1 MVCFSVGTG
10 LAQASWRDIT
20 TVEDVYEHYPERLK
34 SVFGNLNLNYPGLEA
49 VRSAYDNGRVVEAAE
64 HLLQYYRTNQT
75 APQLRRA
82 QPLRTDQTVAQA
94 DTILTNV
101 FEIQN
106 VRGQVPWRADGHRD
120 WHYQGPNN
128 DREWAWLS
136 NRHPQIIEVLSAY
149 FETGNPAYATYID
162 LFLRDF
168 IIASL
173 PYPAVKSSGSVW
185 RGLEVAARAHNWSRI
200 FYGLINSDYLSPAT
214 QLLVLSSLPEHA
226 HYNRNFHI
234 GGNWLTMEMAALAR
248 VTTLFPEYQKADEW
262 LTYAIAT
269 MTESIAEQVYPDG
282 VQTELTSHYHS
293 VARYS
298 YEAFED
304 ICRSAQQPLPSLF
317 SQTIESMYSYTAN
330 TVRPNGF
337 GILNND
343 GDLINNRS
351 LILQGAEKYH
361 RPAWEYLATNGA
373 AGTKPTDGPSY
384 VYPWAGQ
391 LISRSGYDADAH
403 WSFFDMGPWG
413 TGHQHNDK
421 LHLSVTAYSQD
432 LLVDA
437 GRFAY
442 TGLMAQKF
450 RPYALSSAAHNTL
463 LIDGQGQ
470 SAGPHRAEEPLSNRH
485 FKVTEAFDYASA
497 SFDSLEAEG
506 SVQHIRSLLYVRGE
520 FWVVV
525 DRIITAQPRTVE
537 ALWHWHPSCR
547 VQQEGTIVKTANQ
560 RGNLAV
566 VPVSKQDV
574 AITLVEGQETPSV
587 QGWYSPEYN
596 VAQPAVTSLYRT
608 EIREDTT
615 LVWLLLP
622 ALQEI
627 PSAKTRIVTENEE
640 EVQMAVTWKGKTWH
654 LTIPFIN
661 SERANITQE

>member
-1 MVCFSVGTG
+1 MCFSVGTG
-10 LAQASWRDIT
+10 RAQASWRDIT

-82 QPLRTDQTVAQA
+82 QPLRTDQTVARA

-136 NRHPQIIEVLSAY
+136 NRHPQVMEVLSAY

-248 VTTLFPEYQKADEW
+248 VATLFPEYQEADEW
-262 LTYAIAT
+262 LTYAIAA

-293 VARYS
+293 VARHS
-298 YEAFED
+298 FEAFED
-304 ICRSAQQPLPSLF
+304 ICRSAQQPLPTLF
-317 SQTIESMYSYTAN
+317 PQTIESMYSYTAN

-403 WSFFDMGPWG
+403 WSFFDMGP
-413 TGHQHNDK
+413 
-421 LHLSVTAYSQD
+421 
-432 LLVDA
+432 
-437 GRFAY
+437 
-442 TGLMAQKF
+442 
-450 RPYALSSAAHNTL
+450 
-463 LIDGQGQ
+463 
-470 SAGPHRAEEPLSNRH
+470 
-485 FKVTEAFDYASA
+485 
-497 SFDSLEAEG
+497 
-506 SVQHIRSLLYVRGE
+506 
-520 FWVVV
+520 
-525 DRIITAQPRTVE
+525 
-537 ALWHWHPSCR
+537 
-547 VQQEGTIVKTANQ
+547 
-560 RGNLAV
+560 
-566 VPVSKQDV
+566 
-574 AITLVEGQETPSV
+574 
-587 QGWYSPEYN
+587 
-596 VAQPAVTSLYRT
+596 
-608 EIREDTT
+608 
-615 LVWLLLP
+615 
-622 ALQEI
+622 
-627 PSAKTRIVTENEE
+627 
-640 EVQMAVTWKGKTWH
+640 
-654 LTIPFIN
+654 
-661 SERANITQE
+661 